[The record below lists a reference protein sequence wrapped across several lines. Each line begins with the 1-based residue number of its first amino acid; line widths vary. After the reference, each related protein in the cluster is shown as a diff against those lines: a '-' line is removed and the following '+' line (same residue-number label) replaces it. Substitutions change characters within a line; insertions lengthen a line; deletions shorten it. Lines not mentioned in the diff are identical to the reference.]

1 MSVSDFD
8 PGFLLLIP
16 SAIGYMKPELIMTFC
31 PICRDRLKR

>member
-16 SAIGYMKPELIMTFC
+16 SAIGYMKTRINMTHFVLSAGT
-31 PICRDRLKR
+31 D